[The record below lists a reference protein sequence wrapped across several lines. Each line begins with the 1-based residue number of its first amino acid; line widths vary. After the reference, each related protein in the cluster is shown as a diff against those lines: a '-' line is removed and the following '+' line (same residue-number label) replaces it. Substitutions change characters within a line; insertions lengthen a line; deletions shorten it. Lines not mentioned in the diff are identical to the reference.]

1 MAGSTVS
8 EPSTAIA
15 TTSIVA
21 RPIEMNTPL
30 PESSSPPSAI
40 ITVSPEM
47 RIARPTEAA
56 AASSAASG
64 PRPARRS
71 SRSRRM

>member
-30 PESSSPPSAI
+30 PESSRPPSAI